1 MNPHVTRLAATLPAA
16 ALAAVALT
24 ACSGTSPCAELPV
37 PTAEQ
42 VAAASQEVR
51 GLPVEVE
58 VEHEGVDC
66 FVDPTTRRWTEEAE
80 ETES

>member
-1 MNPHVTRLAATLPAA
+1 MNPRTRLVATVPAA

-24 ACSGTSPCAELPV
+24 ACSGTSPCAELPA

-42 VAAASQEVR
+42 VAVASQQVR

-66 FVDPTTRRWTEEAE
+66 FVDPATRRWTEEVEEAE
-80 ETES
+80 S